1 MGDAT
6 RSYTMETHRIWI
18 VTTVDG
24 KVASVASDYSGLLRT
39 ALILSGR
46 KENGSKSAKARAAM
60 KMAGEYGEVKTVR
73 MGSAELLSFS
83 ASLRP
88 EDLQLFGTDFQ
99 KEIWMKLFSLN
110 HDGSAP
116 KLYSYSDFA
125 RLCGRQSAVRAVAH
139 AVAMNP
145 LPVIVPCHRIVPKEA
160 IDRIA
165 EIEKAASK
173 TIFKGSDVWLFDSID
188 FGEYSLGSELK
199 RELLAGEFSYGIP
212 EE

>member
-1 MGDAT
+1 
-6 RSYTMETHRIWI
+6 METHRIWI

-39 ALILSGR
+39 ALVLSGR
-46 KENGSKSAKARAAM
+46 KENGSKSAKARAAL

-145 LPVIVPCHRIVPKEA
+145 LPVIVPCP
-160 IDRIA
+160 RIA

>member
-1 MGDAT
+1 
-6 RSYTMETHRIWI
+6 METHRIWI

-39 ALILSGR
+39 ALVLSGR
-46 KENGSKSAKARAAM
+46 KENGPKSAKARAAL

-125 RLCGRQSAVRAVAH
+125 RLCGRQSESVTMPAARRDSRSRERVSSSS
-139 AVAMNP
+139 
-145 LPVIVPCHRIVPKEA
+145 
-160 IDRIA
+160 IA
-165 EIEKAASK
+165 LSR
-173 TIFKGSDVWLFDSID
+173 VWLFSC
-188 FGEYSLGSELK
+188 
-199 RELLAGEFSYGIP
+199 RESSCQYFFSTSRAVFFS
-212 EE
+212 